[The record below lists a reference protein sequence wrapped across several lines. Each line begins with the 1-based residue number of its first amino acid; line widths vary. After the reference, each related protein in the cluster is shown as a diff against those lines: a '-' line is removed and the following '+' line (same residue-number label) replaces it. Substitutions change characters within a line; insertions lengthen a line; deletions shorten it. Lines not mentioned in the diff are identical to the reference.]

1 MLPLCIATRIPPHRQ
16 FNSRFIFRHPFILLP
31 AKLATNTNHKATQT
45 RVWRTPP
52 LQLIPPPFIVC
63 GKRILFAWR
72 QLKNLSSIYY
82 KIKLLYPVLAVASVT
97 WQDPA
102 KVPPGVEAGK
112 VICGMF
118 VGQEVANSI
127 KASGCSLS
135 SQQLPQT
142 KSAGKLTSP
151 KYLTVPLN
159 DRSIILSYP
168 KPTILFILQAS
179 KYNISWGRSRLRA
192 LDPRFYIKT
201 S

>member
-1 MLPLCIATRIPPHRQ
+1 MLPLCIATLIPPHRQ

-45 RVWRTPP
+45 RVWTPP
-52 LQLIPPPFIVC
+52 AHPPPPPLLHLWETHTVC
-63 GKRILFAWR
+63 LTTA
-72 QLKNLSSIYY
+72 KNLSSIYY

-151 KYLTVPLN
+151 KYLAIPLN

-168 KPTILFILQAS
+168 KPIILFILQAS
-179 KYNISWGRSRLRA
+179 KYNIS
-192 LDPRFYIKT
+192 
-201 S
+201 